1 MERDVQMWNCIKC
14 NAVNE
19 DLYTICPKC
28 GASRSAGRFG
38 SAAPVKTMAYPQPAD
53 NKPAEPKAAP
63 VPAPP
68 PPQEYIPQPDNVRA
82 GGGVR
87 FFGRLLMIV
96 LPLFTIAAAVLLFNT
111 YLPLLSVY
119 LNLGTNLTDPNSSV
133 SWIAVVAY
141 ALISLVCTLLSLLP
155 GLWTLA
161 LGKLMLRF
169 ARMEELL

>member
-1 MERDVQMWNCIKC
+1 MERDVRMWNCIKC
-14 NAVNE
+14 NTVNE

-38 SAAPVKTMAYPQPAD
+38 SASPVKTMAYPQPAEQKP
-53 NKPAEPKAAP
+53 KPAEPKPAP
-63 VPAPP
+63 VQQMPP
-68 PPQEYIPQPDNVRA
+68 SQEYIPQPDKVRA

-96 LPLFTIAAAVLLFNT
+96 LPLLTALYAYLNT
-111 YLPLLSVY
+111 GIYLPQLSLLISGNEA
-119 LNLGTNLTDPNSSV
+119 LDKGLL
-133 SWIAVVAY
+133 IVVAY
-141 ALISLVCTLLSLLP
+141 ALYILFSLGAVLVSLLP

-161 LGKLMLRF
+161 VGKLMLRF

>member
-1 MERDVQMWNCIKC
+1 MWTCIKC

-38 SAAPVKTMAYPQPAD
+38 SATPVKTMPYPQAAEQ
-53 NKPAEPKAAP
+53 KAAPAEQKAAP
-63 VPAPP
+63 VPQLP
-68 PPQEYIPQPDNVRA
+68 PPQEYIPQPDKVRA

-87 FFGRLLMIV
+87 FFGRLLMFI
-96 LPLFTIAAAVLLFNT
+96 LPLLTAFLAYLKADTYMVQLTILLYGSATAENKILLIAIYAVFALGAVLL
-111 YLPLLSVY
+111 S
-119 LNLGTNLTDPNSSV
+119 
-133 SWIAVVAY
+133 I
-141 ALISLVCTLLSLLP
+141 LP

-161 LGKLMLRF
+161 IGKLMLRF

>member
-1 MERDVQMWNCIKC
+1 MWTCIKC

-38 SAAPVKTMAYPQPAD
+38 SAAPVKTVPYPQPAEQ
-53 NKPAEPKAAP
+53 KPQPVEKKPAP
-63 VPAPP
+63 VPQSPP
-68 PPQEYIPQPDNVRA
+68 VQEYIPQPDKVRA

-87 FFGRLLMIV
+87 FFGRLLMIL
-96 LPLFTIAAAVLLFNT
+96 LPLVTIAAAVLLFNT
-111 YLPLLSVY
+111 YLPQISVY
-119 LNLGTNLTDPNSSV
+119 LNLGTNLTDPNSSI
-133 SWIAVVAY
+133 SWIAVAVY
-141 ALISLVCTLLSLLP
+141 ILLSLCAVLLSMLP

-161 LGKLMLRF
+161 IGKLLLRF